1 MKTLII
7 LISLLSF
14 TVNAETRLIVPLAT
28 THIGPGEFNNENYGL
43 GIEYKADFLY
53 SATYLANNSYGERS
67 VYLAISKEIDY
78 KAVTFSGGLSLATGY
93 EAIIDSGL
101 LVTPLFAVQY
111 GDFRLVTSFPAAQ
124 VFCPT
129 DLECADLLNL
139 QWVRKF

>member
-28 THIGPGEFNNENYGL
+28 THIDPGEFNNENYGL

-67 VYLAISKEIDY
+67 IYLAVSKELKVNDFTLS
-78 KAVTFSGGLSLATGY
+78 AGLALASGY

-111 GDFRLVTSFPAAQ
+111 GDFRLVTSFPAANI
-124 VFCPT
+124 FCPSG
-129 DLECADLLNL
+129 LECADLVNL
-139 QWVRKF
+139 QHVHEF